1 MRLLDLHID
10 GFGKFHD
17 RSVTFEDGLN
27 IVYGKNEAGKS
38 TLHTF
43 IRCMLFGLERGRGRA
58 SRNDLY
64 SRYEP
69 WQNKAAYGGQLRL
82 EKNGIVYR
90 IERNFQKDQKS
101 LVIVNET
108 AGKEIEPTRSFMDSL
123 LGGLTETTYNNTISI
138 GQLKSATDGG
148 MVAELRN
155 YIANMNTSG
164 NMALNITKA
173 TAYLKTRRKEFERQ
187 LDPDAA
193 RNYTSLLGEIRN
205 IEREI
210 AAPEYENQLKAY
222 QDMRSQVKSLLAEK
236 QEEREALLQKIAKGR
251 QALSGAQFTD
261 EASIT
266 AYRDEAKNTY
276 AEYCTVK
283 AASEKRSR
291 TVFAIIAFVLG
302 MVLGGGAAL
311 MALQSAG
318 RLGTLFPWLGLAGL
332 SSGSAGALSG
342 GAGALSG
349 GGGALT
355 GGAGTIAGG
364 ASLLPL
370 VCAVLALL
378 SAFTGIALLL
388 KNKSLKKETAMVSKI
403 LQEIFSRHLGDSA
416 ISDEAMEAFEARMT
430 EFLRLSKVLER
441 SEASVQEQAAE
452 IASLQER
459 ENTCD
464 DVISKQ
470 QRTQWELEKKLDHL
484 THCKDQVE
492 ALKHILTENERIRE
506 EITAIDLAL
515 DTMTELSAT
524 IRDSFGLYLN
534 KTASDLID
542 GITGGIYNSM
552 SVDENLNIF
561 MNTRTKLVPV
571 DQVSSGTMDQV
582 YLALRLAAARLI
594 QPEGDSMP
602 LIFDDS
608 FVLYDDE
615 RLRIA
620 LKWLAG
626 AYSAQIIIFTCHR
639 REAQMLTANQIGYH
653 LINM

>member
-17 RSVTFEDGLN
+17 RSVKFENGMN

-58 SRNDLY
+58 SKNDLY

-69 WQNKAAYGGQLRL
+69 WQNKAVYGGQLRL

-108 AGKEIEPTRSFMDSL
+108 AGKEVEPTKSFMDSL
-123 LGGLTETTYNNTISI
+123 LCGLTETSYNNTISI

-173 TAYLKTRRKEFERQ
+173 TAYLKVKRKEFERQ
-187 LDPDAA
+187 LAPDAA
-193 RNYTSLLGEIRN
+193 RNYTTLLGEIRN
-205 IEREI
+205 IEKEI
-210 AAPEYENQLKAY
+210 SSPEYENQLKAY

-261 EASIT
+261 EASII
-266 AYRDEAKNTY
+266 AYRDEAAGTY
-276 AEYCTVK
+276 NEYCTVK
-283 AASEKRSR
+283 AASEKKTRSILAVAAFLLSILCGAG
-291 TVFAIIAFVLG
+291 TV
-302 MVLGGGAAL
+302 M
-311 MALQSAG
+311 MALQNQEQFAWIS
-318 RLGTLFPWLGLAGL
+318 RLF
-332 SSGSAGALSG
+332 SSD
-342 GAGALSG
+342 
-349 GGGALT
+349 T
-355 GGAGTIAGG
+355 GI
-364 ASLLPL
+364 LPL
-370 VCAVLALL
+370 FSGILALVFAV
-378 SAFTGIALLL
+378 SGIALLL
-388 KNKSLKKETAMVSKI
+388 KNKSLNKEVVMVSKI
-403 LQEIFSRHLGDSA
+403 MQEIFSRHLGDST
-416 ISDEAMEAFEARMT
+416 ISEDAMQAFEARME

-459 ENTCD
+459 ETTCE

-492 ALKHILTENERIRE
+492 SLKRILSENERIRE

-534 KTASDLID
+534 KTASDLIT
-542 GITGGIYNSM
+542 GITGGIYDSM

-571 DQVSSGTMDQV
+571 EQVSSGTMDQI

-594 QPEGDSMP
+594 QPEGEQMP

-615 RLRIA
+615 RLRTA
-620 LKWLAG
+620 LKWLTK
-626 AYSAQIIIFTCHR
+626 AYNSQVIIFTCHQ
-639 REAQMLTANQIGYH
+639 REAQMMTANQVGYH
-653 LINM
+653 LITM

>member
-17 RSVTFEDGLN
+17 RTVQFEDGMN
-27 IVYGKNEAGKS
+27 IIYGKNEAGKS

-64 SRYEP
+64 TRYEP

-82 EKNGIVYR
+82 EKDGIIYR
-90 IERNFQKDQKS
+90 IERNFRKDQKS

-108 AGKEIEPTRSFMDSL
+108 IGKEIEPTKAFLDAL
-123 LGGLTETTYNNTISI
+123 LCGLTETSYINTISI

-173 TAYLKTRRKEFERQ
+173 TAYLKNRRREFERQ
-187 LDPDAA
+187 LTPEAA
-193 RNYTSLLGEIRN
+193 RNYTTLLGEIRS
-205 IEREI
+205 IEKEI
-210 AAPEYENQLKAY
+210 AAPEYENQLQAY
-222 QDMRSQVKSLLAEK
+222 QNMRTQVRSLLTEK
-236 QEEREALLQKIAKGR
+236 QEEREALLQKIATGR
-251 QALSGAQFTD
+251 QALDGAQFTD

-266 AYRDEAKNTY
+266 EYQKEAQAAYE
-276 AEYCTVK
+276 EYRSVK
-283 AASEKRSR
+283 TASEKKSRS
-291 TVFAIIAFVLG
+291 VFAVIAL
-302 MVLGGGAAL
+302 
-311 MALQSAG
+311 
-318 RLGTLFPWLGLAGL
+318 
-332 SSGSAGALSG
+332 
-342 GAGALSG
+342 
-349 GGGALT
+349 
-355 GGAGTIAGG
+355 
-364 ASLLPL
+364 
-370 VCAVLALL
+370 VLALICGAAATVLAVAPASVSRFVALLPSGL
-378 SAFTGIALLL
+378 SENGGMMVGVFGLPALLFLILGIALLL
-388 KNKSLKKETAMVSKI
+388 TNKRLKKELAMVSKI
-403 LQEIFSRHLGDSA
+403 LQEIFSRHLGDSS
-416 ISDEAMEAFEARMT
+416 ISGEAMQAFEARMA
-430 EFLRLSKVLER
+430 EYLRLSRVLER
-441 SEASVQEQAAE
+441 SEASVAEQAAE

-459 ENTCD
+459 ETTCD

-492 ALKHILTENERIRE
+492 ALKRTLSENERVRE

-515 DTMTELSAT
+515 DTMTELSAS

-571 DQVSSGTMDQV
+571 EQVSSGTMDQI
-582 YLALRLAAARLI
+582 YLALRLAAAKLI
-594 QPEGDSMP
+594 QAGGDQMP

-608 FVLYDDE
+608 FVLYDDD
-615 RLRIA
+615 RLRTA
-620 LKWLAG
+620 LKWLTR
-626 AYSAQIIIFTCHR
+626 AYEGQIVIFTCHQ

-653 LINM
+653 LIAM